1 MFNKKEKDM
10 TNKKVWLVIEKTTY
24 GDDSSFT
31 VAKYHVELKEA
42 MTYKIYLEK
51 LNDRSNRRYFLAS
64 DTETVMNTV
73 ATAHNKSVENGTYYD
88 NHPEIKRP
96 DIKKAE
102 VVDDTF

>member
-10 TNKKVWLVIEKTTY
+10 TNNKVWLVIEKTTY
-24 GDDSSFT
+24 GDDSSYT

-73 ATAHNKSVENGTYYD
+73 ATAHNKSVDDGTYYD
-88 NHPEIKRP
+88 LHPE
-96 DIKKAE
+96 IKKAE

>member
-88 NHPEIKRP
+88 NHPEVKRP

>member
-88 NHPEIKRP
+88 NHPEIK
-96 DIKKAE
+96 KAE

>member
-10 TNKKVWLVIEKTTY
+10 TNNKVWLVIEKTTY